1 MPIRFQSELDRL
13 MRLATERGL
22 IGDPIIRQR
31 LAWCHAKVQIMRYNG
46 MRTLTKFLAGHHP
59 GPDGAISKL
68 YWSEYHRVV
77 TELAVDI
84 LGADA
89 LVPTGRPPSSAFQTD
104 DAGAPNS
111 SASWV
116 DTFLNA
122 RAGTIYAGSSQIQ
135 RNIIGEMVLGL
146 PKEPRPA

>member
-1 MPIRFQSELDRL
+1 
-13 MRLATERGL
+13 
-22 IGDPIIRQR
+22 
-31 LAWCHAKVQIMRYNG
+31 MRYNG

-84 LGADA
+84 LGAEA